1 MEDTTTPLLRIE
13 RTQDAENVLSAGTD
27 SNNPCGET
35 IAGSESKLIKDAGV
49 DQSVQLVHHSA
60 AEMSTKA
67 PIPAED
73 DKEVSATDKN
83 KSNETGD
90 RYATV
95 STRLLQIVLLLLAK
109 CLAVF

>member
-1 MEDTTTPLLRIE
+1 MEDTTTPLRRIE
-13 RTQDAENVLSAGTD
+13 RTQDAENVLCGGTD

-35 IAGSESKLIKDAGV
+35 IAGSESNLIKDAGV

-60 AEMSTKA
+60 AETSSL
-67 PIPAED
+67 ED
-73 DKEVSATDKN
+73 DNKVPATDQN

-95 STRLLQIVLLLLAK
+95 STRLL
-109 CLAVF
+109 